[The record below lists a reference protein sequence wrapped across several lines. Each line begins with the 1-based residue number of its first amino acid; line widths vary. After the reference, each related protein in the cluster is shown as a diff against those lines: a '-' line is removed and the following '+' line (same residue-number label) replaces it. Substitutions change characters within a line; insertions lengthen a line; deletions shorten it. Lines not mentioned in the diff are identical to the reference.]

1 MNFLF
6 LIVVLSLFFS
16 GNAFSK
22 TTSLNCKLEK
32 SNDTFLVLLDHRNG
46 KATWNDKVFN
56 AVFSATT
63 VTFIPAQMGS
73 IGKDVLKMEYSLNRI
88 NLEVVKTV
96 TLTRTVNIY
105 EIDEVISLERGAC
118 EIGKKIET
126 KF

>member
-32 SNDTFLVLLDHRNG
+32 SNDTFLILLDHRNNN
-46 KATWNDKVFN
+46 ATWNDKVFG
-56 AVFSATT
+56 AVFSANSVSIPVQT
-63 VTFIPAQMGS
+63 VS
-73 IGKDVLKMEYSLNRI
+73 IGNINLKMEYSLNRI
-88 NLEVVKTV
+88 NLEIVKTV

>member
-1 MNFLF
+1 MKFLF
-6 LIVVLSLFFS
+6 LIVVLGLFFS
-16 GNAFSK
+16 GNAYSE

-32 SNDTFLVLLDHRNG
+32 SNDTFPVLLDHRNR
-46 KATWNDKVFN
+46 KATWNDKVFG

-73 IGKDVLKMEYSLNRI
+73 IGKDILKMEYSLNRI

-96 TLTRTVNIY
+96 SISRTFNIDK
-105 EIDEVISLERGAC
+105 IDEVISLERGVC
-118 EIGKKIET
+118 EIGKKIER